1 MHSARSQPRR
11 LASTL
16 TLLLFIGLSACERVP
31 SEAQLSHKSAPTLTS
46 ETALTH
52 AVDLHTHALPD
63 LFDAIAQS
71 GRPNLDPRIA
81 ALRDT
86 ASEGLDPE
94 LRELLHSAV
103 ARFDDPHLHG
113 DDDARLR
120 DFAHSWNVRQA
131 ELNLPTRLVHQT
143 REHHGHYSYAPQT
156 FLIETLQPVTINEQV
171 VEVEWR
177 RRLDQGAL
185 ASPPTFYA
193 PEVGVPAVTTDRAL
207 HTVQEHILPMLTDT
221 TGERHAARREALRA
235 ELRLHLNDQLDPLL
249 ASLHHREA
257 LAESERAINA
267 AGARCTSPFRLP
279 PLPTRGYAPET
290 LQRLEARAA
299 TLSANGCDALTASH
313 LDALTSHSHAL
324 QRSPELDRSLAE
336 LLRLLLTQQAGLAA
350 THALLDAYDA
360 GDMAPCS
367 HAYCAGLTLSEQ
379 AEVAAYLGATSRG
392 KLPTTMMVM
401 LCRDYRYGSA
411 EVASAWLRLLRDAEL
426 SCDAPWPEDATQRL
440 AELASAHIPVA
451 LNVAPQAI
459 PTLAGL
465 PTPRVR

>member
-1 MHSARSQPRR
+1 MLIA
-11 LASTL
+11 
-16 TLLLFIGLSACERVP
+16 LSACERDPTPVVSP
-31 SEAQLSHKSAPTLTS
+31 PPARNLHLEGDEAVAQAIT
-46 ETALTH
+46 
-52 AVDLHTHALPD
+52 LHTHALPD

-71 GRPNLDPRIA
+71 DRPSQDPRIA

-94 LRELLHSAV
+94 LRALLQSAV
-103 ARFDDPHLHG
+103 AHFDDSHLHG

-120 DFAHSWNVRQA
+120 DFAHRWNLRQA

-143 REHHGHYSYAPQT
+143 REHHGHHSYAPQT
-156 FLIETLQPVTINEQV
+156 FVIEARQLININRRP

-185 ASPPTFYA
+185 AGPPTFYA
-193 PEVGVPAVTTDRAL
+193 PEVGVPAVYTDRAL
-207 HTVQEHILPMLTDT
+207 RTVQEHILPMLSDT
-221 TGERHAARREALRA
+221 PNKRHAARREALRA

-257 LAESERAINA
+257 LAESERAVNA

-279 PLPTRGYAPET
+279 PMPPRGYAPET

-313 LDALTSHSHAL
+313 LDALTSHSQAL

-350 THALLDAYDA
+350 THALLASYDA
-360 GDMAPCS
+360 GDRAPCS
-367 HAYCAGLTLSEQ
+367 HAYCDGLTLLEQ
-379 AEVAAYLGATSRG
+379 AEVAAYLSATSRG
-392 KLPTTMMVM
+392 ELPTTLMVM
-401 LCRDYRYGSA
+401 LCRDHRYGSA

-426 SCDAPWPEDATQRL
+426 SCDAPWPDDATQRL

-451 LNVAPQAI
+451 LNVAPHAP
-459 PTLAGL
+459 PTLAEL
-465 PTPRVR
+465 PTPRAR